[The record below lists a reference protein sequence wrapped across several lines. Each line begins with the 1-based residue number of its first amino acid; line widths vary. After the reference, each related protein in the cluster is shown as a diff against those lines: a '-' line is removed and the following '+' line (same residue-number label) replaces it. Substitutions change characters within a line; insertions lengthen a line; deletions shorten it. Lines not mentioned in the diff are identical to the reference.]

1 MNKRAVFYMVPA
13 YLPIAALLQQQHG
26 WEIHGYSRG
35 PARDDSDVK
44 LSACVDLREV
54 MERAKTSPIPE
65 DIISRCERIENEYN
79 LNMADLI
86 SPDRSLGIGWMTG
99 GLYPRGRMSYMP
111 HDRHLHIVHE
121 VFTAFSRFI
130 QEVQPSFVCAG
141 VVGSFLGT
149 VPYAVCE
156 RFQIPVYALTTAYE
170 PLRYWHGGRYGGNA
184 ALERAYQT
192 LKSAPGG
199 SEDLGGRI
207 DGSLPRTAPPTSR
220 NKGRPTDLLGE
231 FLRHSRRH
239 AVGLVRRP
247 KYPSDAGF
255 PTRMKYSFQ
264 VFRNYRRDMRRKYR
278 SLKDLQSRSYVYF
291 PLQGEP
297 EATLN
302 GSEPHFTNQLYSVE
316 LLSKSVP
323 VGAHVL
329 VKEHP
334 VYIGT
339 RPPGWLDAI
348 AGFPRVEL
356 VHPYENPI
364 EIIRGSMATATIAGT
379 SGLQAAI
386 MGRPVI
392 SLGPNFRFNFV
403 DHVWFA
409 NDLFE
414 LRELLKWMYES
425 KDNLDFAR
433 DGAILQ
439 KAIEMACFRSEE
451 RINVL
456 TVRHSQSAVELA
468 YQQLLKKLEEEET
481 WSPAR
486 DNPEGRDLLTA

>member
-1 MNKRAVFYMVPA
+1 MNKRAVFYAGPGC
-13 YLPIAALLQQQHG
+13 LPIAALLQQQHG
-26 WEIHGYSRG
+26 WEIYGYSYG
-35 PARDDSDVK
+35 SVPDDSEVK
-44 LSACVDLREV
+44 LSASVDLREV
-54 MERAKTSPIPE
+54 MDRAKSSPIPE
-65 DIISRCERIENEYN
+65 DIISRCERIEREYN
-79 LNMADLI
+79 LNIADLI

-111 HDRHLHIVHE
+111 YDRHLHIVHE

-130 QEVQPSFVCAG
+130 QEVRPSFVCSAI
-141 VVGSFLGT
+141 VGSFQGT

-156 RFQIPVYALTTAYE
+156 RFQIPVYALTTAYK
-170 PLRYWHGGRYGGNA
+170 PYRYWHEGRYGGNA
-184 ALERAYQT
+184 ALERAYRT

-199 SEDLGGRI
+199 SEDLAGRI
-207 DGSLPRTAPPTSR
+207 DGSLHWTVPPTSM
-220 NKGRPTDLLGE
+220 NTGRLTHLLGE
-231 FLRHSRRH
+231 ILRHSRRH

-247 KYPSDAGF
+247 KYPADAGF
-255 PTRMKYSFQ
+255 PTRISYSFQ
-264 VFRNYRRDMRRKYR
+264 RFRNYRRDMRREYR
-278 SLKDLQSRSYVYF
+278 SLKELQNRSYVYF

-323 VGAHVL
+323 VGARVL

-339 RPPGWLDAI
+339 RPPGWLDTI
-348 AGFPRVEL
+348 ADFPRVEL
-356 VHPYENPI
+356 VHPQQDPI

-392 SLGPNFRFNFV
+392 SLGPNFRLNFV

-409 NDLFE
+409 NDLIE
-414 LRELLKWMYES
+414 LRELLKWIYES
-425 KDNLDFAR
+425 KDDLDFAR
-433 DGAILQ
+433 DGAMLQ

-451 RINVL
+451 PINV
-456 TVRHSQSAVELA
+456 TTIRHSQSGVELA

-486 DNPEGRDLLTA
+486 DNP